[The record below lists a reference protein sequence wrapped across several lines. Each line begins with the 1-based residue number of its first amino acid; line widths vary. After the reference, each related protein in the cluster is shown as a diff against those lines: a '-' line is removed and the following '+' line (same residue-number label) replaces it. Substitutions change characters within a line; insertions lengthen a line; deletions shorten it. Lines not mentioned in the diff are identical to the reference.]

1 MKKTLSMVLALAMAA
16 SATALPVT
24 GALADA
30 ASTEEASF
38 TVLAKTWS
46 PYNPDETSIWD
57 ELAKRTGIRMNFIW
71 APNSNYDEKVNTI
84 LASDDLPDAIYG
96 ASTSLL
102 LNQEAIIPLDDLL
115 AEYCPNYLAL
125 LDESDY
131 AYLRNAED
139 GQMYFISHI
148 LDFPP
153 SYSNL
158 VREDWVKAAGIESLE
173 TWDDWMNYWTW
184 VRDNDANGNGDK
196 NDEIPIVVP
205 NTASLLELGTWFDI
219 KVNNSFFATTNDG
232 ELVPLYE
239 HEHFRDYLENMIK
252 LYNDGLL
259 DKEFATRGDTFK
271 TTLDSSIAGTTYYFS
286 ERANLTTATLRSNGE
301 ADAAFKFAKP
311 VRYYEGT
318 NGLVKARTKMYT
330 YGLCITTAAEERGN
344 VENILNLFN
353 YIYSDE
359 GSLLMNYGLE
369 GVHHH
374 MEDGKYV
381 LNDDILAGGFT
392 AARAS
397 GIIPSLISYN
407 FLGDAYM
414 QILTGGKTYEEL
426 DEPVKYF
433 YDALYE
439 NEPYFYTL
447 VPMFDTASYIE
458 YGAEYTSKLTSIF
471 AQCVVGELSIDD
483 FYAQYES
490 IKASGWQDVIDEQIE
505 AYNSIFSK

>member
-1 MKKTLSMVLALAMAA
+1 MKKTLAMLLALVMIAALLPLTGVMAE
-16 SATALPVT
+16 
-24 GALADA
+24 
-30 ASTEEASF
+30 EEASF

-57 ELAKRTGIRMNFIW
+57 ELAARTGIRMNFIW
-71 APNSNYDEKVNTI
+71 APNSNYDEKVNTV
-84 LASDDLPDAIYG
+84 LASGDVPDAIYG

-125 LDESDY
+125 LDDADY
-131 AYLRNAED
+131 AYLRNASD
-139 GQMYFISHI
+139 GKMYFISHI
-148 LDFPP
+148 LDFSP

-158 VREDWVKAAGIESLE
+158 VRADWVKAAGLEELE
-173 TWDDWMNYWTW
+173 TWSDWMTYWTW

-205 NTASLLELGTWFDI
+205 NTTGLLELGTWFDI
-219 KVNNSFFATTNDG
+219 KVNNNFFATTNDG
-232 ELVPLYE
+232 QLVPLYE
-239 HEHFRDYLENMIK
+239 HEHFKDYLETMIQ
-252 LYNDGLL
+252 LYNEGLL
-259 DKEFATRGDTFK
+259 DKEFATRNDTFK
-271 TTLDSSIAGTTYYFS
+271 TTLDSSIAGTTYYYS
-286 ERANLTTATLRSNGE
+286 ERANLTTATLRSNGD

-311 VRYYEGT
+311 ARYYEGT

-330 YGLCITTAAEERGN
+330 YGLCITTEAEKRGN
-344 VENILNLFN
+344 VENILKLFN

-359 GSLLMNYGLE
+359 GSDLLNYGLE
-369 GVHHH
+369 GKHHH
-374 MEDGKYV
+374 MVDGKYV

-414 QILTGGKTYEEL
+414 QILTGGKSYDEL
-426 DEPVKYF
+426 TEPVKYF
-433 YDALYE
+433 YDALYN

-447 VPMFDTASYIE
+447 VPLFDTDAYIE
-458 YGAEYTSKLTSIF
+458 YGAEYTSKLSSIF
-471 AQCVVGELSIDD
+471 AQCVVGELTVED
-483 FYAQYES
+483 FYKQYES
-490 IKASGWQDVIDEQIE
+490 IKASGWQEVIDEQVE
-505 AYNSIFSK
+505 AYNRIFSK